1 MTFENI
7 LYLEQVKI
15 IIGFLVG
22 AIIGLERQLSVIKKV
37 SGECGKEEN
46 DEKEI
51 KPGVRTFGL
60 TSLYGTITLIFVQQ
74 YNLPEFLYFS
84 MTSIIVIV
92 AIYTALKYYVGDFGI
107 TTPIA
112 LTLSYILGVLVGVGE
127 ISLSIT
133 LSVLITFILASKNY
147 VKGLLEAI
155 EFKEIR
161 SALEIGILFFL
172 LFPMV
177 PDTLDPIF
185 HSVNLRTF
193 YLFLVMVL
201 SLSFIAYITVRKLSP
216 LRGTLT
222 FSTLGALFS
231 SEGVT
236 ISLMRMYKE
245 EGREE
250 VRRLSRLGVLESNLV
265 MIIRTIAFTA
275 LLIVQYV
282 PIIIDL
288 TVYML
293 PSILVGTALTW
304 SRYIQEKKVEI
315 GKIDIENPLS
325 YTTATKFVLVFIAI
339 TFLVVFFEKVFS
351 YYGILAGSFIGGF
364 VSNLAICL
372 SVASLLTT
380 GEIDAKLAVISI
392 LLGTMSA
399 VLNKIIYVAAEVKR
413 DRILKGVFIDILALV
428 IPFIII
434 IIYLFLS

>member
-1 MTFENI
+1 MSFENI
-7 LYLEQVKI
+7 LYLEQVRI

-37 SGECGKEEN
+37 SEESGKEEN

-84 MTSIIVIV
+84 MISIIVIV

-172 LFPMV
+172 LFPIV
-177 PDTLDPIF
+177 PDTLDPLF

-201 SLSFIAYITVRKLSP
+201 SLSFVAYLAVRKLSP

-236 ISLMRMYKE
+236 ISLMRIYKE
-245 EGREE
+245 EKRED
-250 VRRLSRLGVLESNLV
+250 VRRLSRLGVLEANLV
-265 MIIRTIAFTA
+265 MVIRTIAFTA
-275 LLIVQYV
+275 LLILPYV
-282 PIIIDL
+282 KVIIDL
-288 TVYML
+288 TIYML
-293 PSILVGTALTW
+293 PSILIGVALTAN
-304 SRYIQEKKVEI
+304 RYLQEKKVEI
-315 GKIDIENPLS
+315 GRIDLENPLS
-325 YTTATKFVLVFIAI
+325 YTTATKFVLVFILI
-339 TFLVVFFEKVFS
+339 TFLVVFFEKVSS
-351 YYGILAGSFIGGF
+351 YYGVLAGSFIGGF
-364 VSNLAICL
+364 VSNLAISL
-372 SVASLLTT
+372 SIASLLTT
-380 GEIDAKLAVISI
+380 GAIDAKLAVISI

-413 DRILKGVFIDILALV
+413 DRILKEVLIDILALV
-428 IPFIII
+428 VPFIIV

>member
-1 MTFENI
+1 MAFENI

-37 SGECGKEEN
+37 SEECGKEEN

-60 TSLYGTITLIFVQQ
+60 TSLYGTITLIFVHQ

-84 MTSIIVIV
+84 MISIIVIV

-172 LFPMV
+172 LFPIV
-177 PDTLDPIF
+177 PDTLDPLF
-185 HSVNLRTF
+185 HSINLRTF

-201 SLSFIAYITVRKLSP
+201 SLSFIAYLAVRKLSP

-236 ISLMRMYKE
+236 ISLMRIYKE
-245 EGREE
+245 EKRED
-250 VRRLSRLGVLESNLV
+250 VRRLSRLGVLEANLV

-275 LLIVQYV
+275 LLILPYV
-282 PIIIDL
+282 NVIIDL
-288 TVYML
+288 TIYML
-293 PSILVGTALTW
+293 PSILIGVILTAN
-304 SRYIQEKKVEI
+304 RYLQEKKVEI
-315 GKIDIENPLS
+315 GRIELENPLS
-325 YTTATKFVLVFIAI
+325 YTTATKFVLVFILI

-351 YYGILAGSFIGGF
+351 YYGVLAGSFIGGF
-364 VSNLAICL
+364 VSNLAISL
-372 SVASLLTT
+372 SIASLLTT
-380 GEIDAKLAVISI
+380 GAIDAKLAVISI
-392 LLGTMSA
+392 LLGTMAA
-399 VLNKIIYVAAEVKR
+399 VLNKIIYIAAEVKR
-413 DRILKGVFIDILALV
+413 DRILKEVLIDISALV
-428 IPFIII
+428 VPFIII
-434 IIYLFLS
+434 VIYLFLS

>member
-1 MTFENI
+1 MFENI
-7 LYLEQVKI
+7 LYMEQVKI

-22 AIIGLERQLSVIKKV
+22 AIIGLERQLSVIKKT
-37 SGECGKEEN
+37 CGDSCKEEN

-74 YNLPEFLYFS
+74 YSLPEFLYFS
-84 MTSIIVIV
+84 MISIIVIV

-147 VKGLLEAI
+147 VKGVLEAI

-172 LFPMV
+172 LFPIV
-177 PDTLDPIF
+177 PNTLDPLF
-185 HSVNLRTF
+185 HSINLRTF

-201 SLSFIAYITVRKLSP
+201 SLSFIAYIAVKKLSP

-222 FSTLGALFS
+222 FSTFGALFS

-236 ISLMRMYKE
+236 ISLMRIYKE
-245 EGREE
+245 ERREE
-250 VRRLSRLGVLESNLV
+250 VRRLSRLGVLEANLV

-282 PIIIDL
+282 PAIIDL
-288 TVYML
+288 TIYML
-293 PSILVGTALTW
+293 PSILIGTALTAN
-304 SRYIQEKKVEI
+304 RYLQEKKVEI

-325 YTTATKFVLVFIAI
+325 YTTATKFVLVFISI
-339 TFLVVFFEKVFS
+339 TFLVVFFEKIFS
-351 YYGILAGSFIGGF
+351 YYGVLAGSFIGGF
-364 VSNLAICL
+364 VSNLAISL

-380 GEIDAKLAVISI
+380 GEIDMKLAEISI
-392 LLGTMSA
+392 LLGTLSA
-399 VLNKIIYVAAEVKR
+399 VLNKVIYVAAEVKR
-413 DRILKGVFIDILALV
+413 DKILKEVFIDILAL
-428 IPFIII
+428 IMPFIII
-434 IIYLFLS
+434 ITYLFIS